1 MFPMICSGPS
11 PKIDKLDHGDPRVR
25 ERLFAFLRPHEAECL
40 LITGNLKNR
49 FPGTHLYAAGR
60 RGEWLGVGGYY
71 EEPQAVVLGAAGDET
86 ARALAA
92 ELARRHPDLQSL
104 CAPAGPADAAC
115 RVLAGMGWTC
125 VGDPRYLLMELD
137 ELPPPQ
143 RFEDRVRPIRLG
155 DHLRV
160 VKLLRW
166 IHDRPQEAPV
176 TERELRAVQM
186 NPLCLVLD
194 DGSGAVATAQTNGMG
209 IEAFQV
215 LGVATDPE
223 RRNRGYARAVC
234 ASLVRAMW
242 SRGARRA
249 VLFMKRDNSAALE
262 CYRNLGFQVQGEYR
276 VARLVRG
283 EADGSVRAMNPNYS
297 PRERMNRGACSNRKG
312 E

>member
-1 MFPMICSGPS
+1 MICSGPS

-186 NPLCLVLD
+186 NPSAWCWT
-194 DGSGAVATAQTNGMG
+194 TAPEPSPPPRPTAWDRSLPGP
-209 IEAFQV
+209 
-215 LGVATDPE
+215 GVATDPE

-276 VARLVRG
+276 VARLVRAKRT
-283 EADGSVRAMNPNYS
+283 EASGR
-297 PRERMNRGACSNRKG
+297 
-312 E
+312 

>member
-1 MFPMICSGPS
+1 MVCSGPS

-71 EEPQAVVLGAAGDET
+71 EEPQAVVLGAADDET

-194 DGSGAVATAQTNGMG
+194 DGSGAVATAQPTAWGSTPSRSWG
-209 IEAFQV
+209 SPPTRSAATGDI
-215 LGVATDPE
+215 LGRFAPP
-223 RRNRGYARAVC
+223 
-234 ASLVRAMW
+234 W
-242 SRGARRA
+242 SGRCGTGAHGGGP
-249 VLFMKRDNSAALE
+249 VYESDNSAAFE
-262 CYRNLGFQVQGEYR
+262 CYGNLGLQVQGENR
-276 VARLVRG
+276 VARLYG
-283 EADGSVRAMNPNYS
+283 GPDGSVRAMNPTIL
-297 PRERMNRGACSNRKG
+297 PERG
-312 E
+312 

>member
-1 MFPMICSGPS
+1 MR
-11 PKIDKLDHGDPRVR
+11 IDKLDHGDPRVR

-40 LITGNLKNR
+40 FITGNLKSR

-60 RGEWLGVGGYY
+60 GVQWLGVGGYY
-71 EEPQAVVLGAAGDET
+71 EEPRAVVLGAAGDET

-125 VGDPRYLLMELD
+125 AGDPRCVLMGLD
-137 ELPPPQ
+137 EVPPPQ
-143 RFEDRVRPIRLG
+143 RFEDRVRPVRLG
-155 DHLRV
+155 DHIRV
-160 VKLLRW
+160 VKLLRQ
-166 IHDRPQEAPV
+166 IHDRPREAPV
-176 TERELRAVQM
+176 TERELRAVLM

-209 IEAFQV
+209 IDAFQV

-223 RRNRGYARAVC
+223 CRNRGYARAVC

-242 SRGARRA
+242 DRGARRA
-249 VLFMKRDNSAALE
+249 VLFTKRDNPAALK
-262 CYRNLGFQVQGEYR
+262 CYRNLGFHVLGEYW

-283 EADGSVRAMNPNYS
+283 EGGGPT
-297 PRERMNRGACSNRKG
+297 PW
-312 E
+312 